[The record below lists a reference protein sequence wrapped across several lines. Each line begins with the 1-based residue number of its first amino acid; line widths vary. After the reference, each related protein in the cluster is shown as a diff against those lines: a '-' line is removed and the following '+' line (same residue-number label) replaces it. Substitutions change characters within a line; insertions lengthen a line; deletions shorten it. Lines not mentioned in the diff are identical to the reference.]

1 MRVLI
6 ADDDASTRYLL
17 ELYCRGQDFEPVF
30 AQSGREAIQKIRE
43 GSIDAVVTDVRMPDV
58 GGDAVLE
65 EAKKVSADLPVLIMT
80 AHGSI
85 DDAVLFLKR
94 GATDYIA
101 KPLSHEVFLHRVN
114 TLLERVSLSRE
125 LEKLR
130 AQSAKN
136 EGGGV
141 RIIGNSSAIQ
151 SVLRRIPMTAQTDA
165 SVVIYGESGT
175 GKELIAAK
183 LHEES
188 KRAGNKL
195 VTVNCGALSDT
206 LLESELFGY
215 KRGAFTDAHRDTP
228 GLVEEAEDGTL
239 FLDEIGEISP
249 SVQVKLL
256 RFLQSKEYKA
266 LGSPK
271 IKKANVR
278 IIAATNRDLKKM
290 AEAGTFREDLYYRL
304 NIVPIHMPPLRERKG
319 DIPILATH
327 FLQKFNK
334 EYGKDIEGF
343 APEAFARLVAHDWP
357 GNVRE
362 LENKVQQLVVLNHG
376 SQIRSLDILDDP
388 QQEADPFGGP
398 IGTYKE
404 EKRRLLDQFETE
416 FVKRMLERADG
427 NLSEAARLSGLD
439 RKNFWLMAK
448 RHGLREGR
456 SRAKP
461 VAGNAEA

>member
-17 ELYCRGQDFEPVF
+17 ELYCRGQSFEPVF
-30 AQSGREAIQKIRE
+30 AQSGREAISKIRE
-43 GSIDAVVTDVRMPDV
+43 GSVDAVVTDVRMPDV

-65 EAKKVSADLPVLIMT
+65 AARQMTPSLPVLIMT

-114 TLLERVSLSRE
+114 NLLERVSLSRE
-125 LEKLR
+125 LERLR
-130 AQSAKN
+130 AQSGKKDD
-136 EGGGV
+136 GKV
-141 RIIGNSSAIQ
+141 RIIGSSAAMQNI
-151 SVLRRIPMTAQTDA
+151 VRRIPMTAQTDA
-165 SVVIYGESGT
+165 TVVIYGESGT
-175 GKELIAAK
+175 GKELIAIR

-188 KRAGNKL
+188 KRAKKNL
-195 VTVNCGALSDT
+195 VTVNCGALSDA

-239 FLDEIGEISP
+239 FLDEIGEVSHN
-249 SVQVKLL
+249 VQVKLL

-271 IKKANVR
+271 VKKANVR

-290 AEAGTFREDLYYRL
+290 AEKGTFREDLYYRL
-304 NIVPIHMPPLRERKG
+304 NIVPVHMPSLRERKG
-319 DIPILATH
+319 DVPILATH
-327 FLQKFNK
+327 FLRKFND
-334 EYGKDIEGF
+334 EYEKDIEGF
-343 APEAFARLVAHDWP
+343 APEVFARLVAHEWP

-362 LENKVQQLVVLNHG
+362 LENKVQQLVVLTHG
-376 SQIRSLDILDDP
+376 GMISSLDVLDDNP
-388 QQEADPFGGP
+388 HDAPFMDHV
-398 IGTYKE
+398 GTYKE

-416 FVKRMLERADG
+416 FVKRMLERADD

-456 SRAKP
+456 RRHGTA
-461 VAGNAEA
+461 

>member
-1 MRVLI
+1 
-6 ADDDASTRYLL
+6 
-17 ELYCRGQDFEPVF
+17 
-30 AQSGREAIQKIRE
+30 
-43 GSIDAVVTDVRMPDV
+43 
-58 GGDAVLE
+58 
-65 EAKKVSADLPVLIMT
+65 
-80 AHGSI
+80 
-85 DDAVLFLKR
+85 
-94 GATDYIA
+94 
-101 KPLSHEVFLHRVN
+101 
-114 TLLERVSLSRE
+114 
-125 LEKLR
+125 
-130 AQSAKN
+130 
-136 EGGGV
+136 
-141 RIIGNSSAIQ
+141 
-151 SVLRRIPMTAQTDA
+151 
-165 SVVIYGESGT
+165 
-175 GKELIAAK
+175 
-183 LHEES
+183 
-188 KRAGNKL
+188 
-195 VTVNCGALSDT
+195 
-206 LLESELFGY
+206 
-215 KRGAFTDAHRDTP
+215 
-228 GLVEEAEDGTL
+228 
-239 FLDEIGEISP
+239 
-249 SVQVKLL
+249 
-256 RFLQSKEYKA
+256 
-266 LGSPK
+266 
-271 IKKANVR
+271 
-278 IIAATNRDLKKM
+278 M

-416 FVKRMLERADG
+416 FVKRMLERADD

-456 SRAKP
+456 ARSRGKSTNA
-461 VAGNAEA
+461 AEA